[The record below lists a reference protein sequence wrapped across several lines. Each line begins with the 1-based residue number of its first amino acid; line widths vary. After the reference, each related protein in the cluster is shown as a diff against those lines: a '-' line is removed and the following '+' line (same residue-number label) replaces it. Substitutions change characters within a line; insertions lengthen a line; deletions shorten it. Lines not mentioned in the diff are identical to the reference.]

1 MSLMFI
7 RVFAGFLAGLL
18 LGIVIMRRTVNKKT
32 QGSEPAETA
41 GMNPTVS
48 STTSR

>member
-18 LGIVIMRRTVNKKT
+18 LGIVITRRAVTKKT
-32 QGSEPAETA
+32 QASEPAETA
-41 GMNPTVS
+41 SMNPTVS
-48 STTSR
+48 STASR